1 MKYNTG
7 INVKYVCMSLPK
19 LEPDGTEVELVPGF
33 RVIVFTGPCPEIFEG
48 GGRWNFGLLGYF
60 RNKLIG
66 PPVKKTV

>member
-1 MKYNTG
+1 MN
-7 INVKYVCMSLPK
+7 ILVDQ

-33 RVIVFTGPCPEIFEG
+33 RVIVLTGPCPEIFEG
-48 GGRWNFGLLGYF
+48 GSNFGLLGYF

>member
-1 MKYNTG
+1 M
-7 INVKYVCMSLPK
+7 LK

-33 RVIVFTGPCPEIFEG
+33 RVIVLTGLCPEIFERG
-48 GGRWNFGLLGYF
+48 GGSNFGFLGYF

>member
-48 GGRWNFGLLGYF
+48 GGEVEFWIAGVFS
-60 RNKLIG
+60 K
-66 PPVKKTV
+66 